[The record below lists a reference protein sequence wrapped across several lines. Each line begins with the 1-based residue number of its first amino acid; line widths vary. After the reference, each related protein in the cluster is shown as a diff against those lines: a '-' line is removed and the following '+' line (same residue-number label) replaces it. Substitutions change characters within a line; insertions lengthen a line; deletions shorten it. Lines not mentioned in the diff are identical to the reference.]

1 MYFRVGEGM
10 IVYDIFG
17 SGHYLDSKTLEVTS
31 DISCKVIQRAPLFF
45 CGEYVCNGYVIL
57 FERNKIELFNDTV
70 HTVLSIDNGCV
81 YNNGLK
87 INNKLKLPNLSK
99 DTIFLVPELSDKYSI
114 KLQVKDLGC
123 VYNNGLKINNK
134 LKLPNLSK
142 DTIFLVPELSDKY
155 SIKLQV
161 KDLQTNR
168 KKLIKLSDLDWVSST
183 TMYKQYR
190 RRILLRRSMIG
201 G

>member
-114 KLQVKDLGC
+114 KLQVKDL
-123 VYNNGLKINNK
+123 
-134 LKLPNLSK
+134 
-142 DTIFLVPELSDKY
+142 
-155 SIKLQV
+155 
-161 KDLQTNR
+161 QTNR

-190 RRILLRRSMIG
+190 RRILLRRSTIG